1 LAWRAS
7 LSSPSSRPRPEDHAD
22 EPRARAVGEKYAEWT
37 DDDLPLDDLLGIAT
51 FWWLRDSYPS
61 SIWAYADMQKTG
73 ISALHNDPQHRL
85 DKPLGFSSFAKEISS
100 TPEAWAS
107 RNANLQWYRYHD
119 KVRLLSLSSPPQA

>member
-1 LAWRAS
+1 
-7 LSSPSSRPRPEDHAD
+7 
-22 EPRARAVGEKYAEWT
+22 
-37 DDDLPLDDLLGIAT
+37 
-51 FWWLRDSYPS
+51 
-61 SIWAYADMQKTG
+61 MQKTG